1 MIFLLNRKN
10 LVMETLKFDDIYAI
24 DTYYFKEGLACSYL
38 IKENQKGIII
48 ETNTNYAVPY
58 ILQELEKQNLSPDDI
73 QYIIITHVHLDH
85 AGGAGLLMQKCK
97 NAQLLAHPNAAK
109 HIIDPTRLIASSI
122 QVYGEENFKKLYGNI
137 IPVPK
142 EKVKIIEDQEEIIF
156 ESRKLK
162 FFYTKGHANHHFVI
176 YDSKSNGVFTGD
188 SFGIAYPIL
197 QEKELFIYPTTT
209 PTDFDPK
216 EARISIDKILNT
228 NCDKAFLT
236 HYGKITNL
244 QNAKNQL
251 LEGLKISEELLEWC
265 LNSTFDQEKKIEYIK
280 NSLMDYYKQKMVQ
293 LQLEQSQQRMEMIE
307 LDAQL
312 NAMGILVASIRKLK
326 SKT

>member
-1 MIFLLNRKN
+1 
-10 LVMETLKFDDIYAI
+10 METLKFDDIYAI
-24 DTYYFKEGLACSYL
+24 DTYYYKEGLACCYL

-58 ILQELEKQNLSPDDI
+58 ILQELENQNLSPEDI

-85 AGGAGLLMQKCK
+85 AGGAGFLMQKCK

-109 HIIDPTRLIASSI
+109 HIIDPSRLVASSI

-142 EKVKIIEDQEEIIF
+142 EKVKIIEDQEEILF

-162 FFYTKGHANHHFVI
+162 FFYTKGHANHHFVV

-197 QEKELFIYPTTT
+197 QENGVFIYPTTT
-209 PTDFDPK
+209 PTDFDPT

-228 NCDKAFLT
+228 NCDKVFLT
-236 HYGKITNL
+236 HYGKISDL
-244 QNAKNQL
+244 QNAKKQL
-251 LEGLKISEELLEWC
+251 LEGLEISEQLLEWS
-265 LNSTFDQEKKIEYIK
+265 LNSNLDQEKKIEYIR

-293 LQLEQSQQRMEMIE
+293 LKLEQSQQRMEMIE

-312 NAMGILVASIRKLK
+312 NAMGILVASNRRLK
-326 SKT
+326 SNK